1 MLSGLIKFRKHVQ
14 TFFFK
19 MTSVT
24 STSNLKSLTVE
35 EVTEGVFADADSA
48 DEAITSESETETS
61 TSEENNKSGVPP
73 MKTHQNNARKRG
85 PRTSCGLWLRKKQHL
100 GKLKE

>member
-19 MTSVT
+19 MASTN
-24 STSNLKSLTVE
+24 TSNLKSLTLE
-35 EVTEGVFADADSA
+35 EVIEGVFADADSA

-61 TSEENNKSGVPP
+61 TSEEDDEK
-73 MKTHQNNARKRG
+73 
-85 PRTSCGLWLRKKQHL
+85 WLRKKHHL
-100 GKLKE
+100 RKLKE